1 MKNEVF
7 TYNGSAITFASG
19 NGNVMVNATEMAKPF
34 GKLTADWLRLKA
46 TNDFISAFSTV
57 KGIPISAMV
66 QVIKGGNSSQG
77 TFLYEDVALEFSR
90 WLSPEFSIWCNDRI
104 KELLKYGMT
113 ATPQALEDMIN
124 NPDLVIQ
131 LATQLKKERA
141 EKEALRHENA
151 KLQVRSDFVDKV
163 FATNDLITMSQC
175 AKLLK
180 LPYGRNIMLK
190 KLRQGGVLFKNS
202 NEPYQHLVDKG
213 YFVIKEREIPR
224 DNHPP
229 KIIMQTF
236 PTQKGLAFI
245 AKTLGVVIPVPNS
258 KMQLTT

>member
-34 GKLTADWLRLKA
+34 GKTTKDFLRLKSSE
-46 TNDFISAFSTV
+46 DFINSLSAVRHILPTELL
-57 KGIPISAMV
+57 
-66 QVIKGGNSSQG
+66 QIKQGGLNQG
-77 TFLYEDVALEFSR
+77 TWMHEDVALEFSR

-141 EKEALRHENA
+141 EKEALQHENA